1 MTGLKGSELKKRI
14 AKGQQVFGTWV
25 SITDPKMTRLFTQL
39 GFDFLLIDLEHSTVD
54 RETVQNMLLMFAG
67 TPTCPIVRVPWHEPH
82 WTKWILDAGAEGIL
96 FPNVTS
102 AEQAR
107 ELAAQCKYPPEGSR
121 GFFPTGAS
129 NFLIDLDEYMDGIND
144 RILVWM
150 QIEHV
155 QGIQNMEEIM
165 AVPGLDAV
173 LIGPADLSFSLGI
186 GNQYDHPDFNAA
198 LAQIFAKAKA
208 AGMPVAYHMYD
219 ISEAALE
226 KGKEASIF
234 SFGFDFIFA
243 RLGAQQALARVQN
256 GLGITPK
263 P

>member
-14 AKGQQVFGTWV
+14 AEGQQVLGTWV
-25 SITDPKMTRLFTQL
+25 SLTDPGLTRMFAQL
-39 GFDFLLIDLEHSTVD
+39 GFDFLLIDLEHSAID
-54 RETVQNMLLMFAG
+54 REMVQNMLLMFNG

-107 ELAAQCKYPPEGSR
+107 GLAAQCKYPPEGVR
-121 GFFPTGAS
+121 GFFPKAAS
-129 NFLIDLDEYMDGIND
+129 NFLLDLPEYMQDINE

-150 QIEHV
+150 QIEHIEGV
-155 QGIQNMEEIM
+155 RNMEEIL

-173 LIGPADLSFSLGI
+173 LVGPADLSFSLGV
-186 GNQYDHPDFNAA
+186 GNQYNHPDFDAA

-208 AGMPVAYHMYD
+208 AGIPVAYHMYD
-219 ISEAALE
+219 VSEEALA
-226 KGKEASIF
+226 KGKEARIF

-243 RLGAQQALARVQN
+243 RMGAQQALAQVRK
-256 GLGITPK
+256 GLGM
-263 P
+263 